1 MKRKDIDEKC
11 IYQEKEFSNDIVFA
25 RYINYMRKALLNRRL
40 NYLRH
45 KKYLLEKEISMSNEE
60 WKELSNRGNSDHSF
74 FSKNDLKFALSKLNE
89 NQRKVIVKYYY
100 ENKKIKVIA
109 EEMNINENA
118 VKQLKLRA
126 INNLKNIWR
135 TIMKNRTRFYEILV
149 KARTDEVSMILV
161 IGKIM
166 PLIDKYSLNEK
177 NVIDQDLKSILIEYA
192 ISVVKEEKFAEKLT
206 R

>member
-25 RYINYMRKALLNRRL
+25 RYINYMRKALLNRLL

-60 WKELSNRGNSDHSF
+60 WEELSNRGNSDHSF
-74 FSKNDLKFALSKLNE
+74 FSKRDLKFALNKLND

-100 ENKKIKVIA
+100 ENKKIKIIA

-126 INNLKNIWR
+126 INNLKKYMEGN
-135 TIMKNRTRFYEILV
+135 YE
-149 KARTDEVSMILV
+149 K
-161 IGKIM
+161 
-166 PLIDKYSLNEK
+166 
-177 NVIDQDLKSILIEYA
+177 
-192 ISVVKEEKFAEKLT
+192 
-206 R
+206 

>member
-60 WKELSNRGNSDHSF
+60 WKELSNRGDSDHSF
-74 FSKNDLKFALSKLNE
+74 FSKNDLKSALSKLNE

-126 INNLKNIWR
+126 INNLKKYMEGNHE
-135 TIMKNRTRFYEILV
+135 KQNKIL
-149 KARTDEVSMILV
+149 
-161 IGKIM
+161 
-166 PLIDKYSLNEK
+166 
-177 NVIDQDLKSILIEYA
+177 
-192 ISVVKEEKFAEKLT
+192 
-206 R
+206 

>member
-60 WKELSNRGNSDHSF
+60 WEELSNRGNSDHSF
-74 FSKNDLKFALSKLNE
+74 FSKRDLKFALNKLND

-100 ENKKIKVIA
+100 ENKKIKIIA

-126 INNLKNIWR
+126 INNLKKYMEGN
-135 TIMKNRTRFYEILV
+135 YE
-149 KARTDEVSMILV
+149 K
-161 IGKIM
+161 
-166 PLIDKYSLNEK
+166 
-177 NVIDQDLKSILIEYA
+177 
-192 ISVVKEEKFAEKLT
+192 
-206 R
+206 

>member
-1 MKRKDIDEKC
+1 MKIKDIDEKC

-60 WKELSNRGNSDHSF
+60 WEELSNRGNSDHSF
-74 FSKNDLKFALSKLNE
+74 FSKRDLKFALNKLND

-100 ENKKIKVIA
+100 ENKKIKIIA

-126 INNLKNIWR
+126 INNLKKYMEGN
-135 TIMKNRTRFYEILV
+135 YE
-149 KARTDEVSMILV
+149 K
-161 IGKIM
+161 
-166 PLIDKYSLNEK
+166 
-177 NVIDQDLKSILIEYA
+177 
-192 ISVVKEEKFAEKLT
+192 
-206 R
+206 

>member
-60 WKELSNRGNSDHSF
+60 WEELSNRSNSDHSF
-74 FSKNDLKFALSKLNE
+74 FSKRDLKFALNKLND

-100 ENKKIKVIA
+100 ENKKIKIIA

-126 INNLKNIWR
+126 INNLKKYMEGN
-135 TIMKNRTRFYEILV
+135 YE
-149 KARTDEVSMILV
+149 K
-161 IGKIM
+161 
-166 PLIDKYSLNEK
+166 
-177 NVIDQDLKSILIEYA
+177 
-192 ISVVKEEKFAEKLT
+192 
-206 R
+206 

>member
-11 IYQEKEFSNDIVFA
+11 ACQEKEFTNDIVFA

-60 WKELSNRGNSDHSF
+60 WEELSNRGNSDHSF
-74 FSKNDLKFALSKLNE
+74 FSKRDLKFALNKLND

-100 ENKKIKVIA
+100 ENKKIKIIA
-109 EEMNINENA
+109 EELNMNENA

-126 INNLKNIWR
+126 INNLK
-135 TIMKNRTRFYEILV
+135 
-149 KARTDEVSMILV
+149 
-161 IGKIM
+161 
-166 PLIDKYSLNEK
+166 KYMEGNHEK
-177 NVIDQDLKSILIEYA
+177 
-192 ISVVKEEKFAEKLT
+192 
-206 R
+206 

>member
-11 IYQEKEFSNDIVFA
+11 IYREKEFSNDIVFA

-60 WKELSNRGNSDHSF
+60 WEELSNRGNSDHSF
-74 FSKNDLKFALSKLNE
+74 FSKRDLKFALNKLND

-100 ENKKIKVIA
+100 ENKKIKIIA

-126 INNLKNIWR
+126 INNLKKYMEGN
-135 TIMKNRTRFYEILV
+135 YE
-149 KARTDEVSMILV
+149 K
-161 IGKIM
+161 
-166 PLIDKYSLNEK
+166 
-177 NVIDQDLKSILIEYA
+177 
-192 ISVVKEEKFAEKLT
+192 
-206 R
+206 

>member
-60 WKELSNRGNSDHSF
+60 WEELSNRGNSDHSF
-74 FSKNDLKFALSKLNE
+74 FSKRDLKFALNKLND

-100 ENKKIKVIA
+100 ENKKIIA

-126 INNLKNIWR
+126 INNLKKYMEGN
-135 TIMKNRTRFYEILV
+135 YE
-149 KARTDEVSMILV
+149 K
-161 IGKIM
+161 
-166 PLIDKYSLNEK
+166 
-177 NVIDQDLKSILIEYA
+177 
-192 ISVVKEEKFAEKLT
+192 
-206 R
+206 

>member
-60 WKELSNRGNSDHSF
+60 WEELSNRGNSDHSF
-74 FSKNDLKFALSKLNE
+74 FSKRDLKFTLNKLND

-100 ENKKIKVIA
+100 ENKKIKIIA

-126 INNLKNIWR
+126 INNLKKYMEGN
-135 TIMKNRTRFYEILV
+135 YE
-149 KARTDEVSMILV
+149 K
-161 IGKIM
+161 
-166 PLIDKYSLNEK
+166 
-177 NVIDQDLKSILIEYA
+177 
-192 ISVVKEEKFAEKLT
+192 
-206 R
+206 

>member
-60 WKELSNRGNSDHSF
+60 WEELSNRGNSDHSF
-74 FSKNDLKFALSKLNE
+74 FSKRDLKFALNKLND

-100 ENKKIKVIA
+100 ENKKIKIIA
-109 EEMNINENA
+109 EEMNMKENA

-126 INNLKNIWR
+126 INNLK
-135 TIMKNRTRFYEILV
+135 
-149 KARTDEVSMILV
+149 
-161 IGKIM
+161 
-166 PLIDKYSLNEK
+166 KYLEGNHEK
-177 NVIDQDLKSILIEYA
+177 
-192 ISVVKEEKFAEKLT
+192 
-206 R
+206 

>member
-60 WKELSNRGNSDHSF
+60 WKELSNRGDSDHSF
-74 FSKNDLKFALSKLNE
+74 FSKNDLKSALSKLNE

-100 ENKKIKVIA
+100 ENKKIKIIA
-109 EEMNINENA
+109 EEMNMNENA

-126 INNLKNIWR
+126 INNLK
-135 TIMKNRTRFYEILV
+135 
-149 KARTDEVSMILV
+149 
-161 IGKIM
+161 
-166 PLIDKYSLNEK
+166 KYMEGNHEK
-177 NVIDQDLKSILIEYA
+177 
-192 ISVVKEEKFAEKLT
+192 
-206 R
+206 

>member
-60 WKELSNRGNSDHSF
+60 WEELSNRCNSDHSF
-74 FSKNDLKFALSKLNE
+74 FSKRDLKFALNKLND

-100 ENKKIKVIA
+100 ENKKIKIIA

-126 INNLKNIWR
+126 INNLKKYMEGN
-135 TIMKNRTRFYEILV
+135 YE
-149 KARTDEVSMILV
+149 K
-161 IGKIM
+161 
-166 PLIDKYSLNEK
+166 
-177 NVIDQDLKSILIEYA
+177 
-192 ISVVKEEKFAEKLT
+192 
-206 R
+206 